1 MRAAV
6 DAERESHRAALAAAS
21 MFGGGVDREDIVGI
35 ARTLQDLAGSLEE
48 AAYAMSQVSR
58 RAAPW
63 DALAGVIRDGVREI
77 AAAIDHLDGTGA
89 DCHAHLDR
97 ADELYA
103 EWRNVVRPARARALG
118 QGAEPR
124 AAVGVDIALTRLER
138 AQAACRGAGRAVRT
152 VALKHA

>member
-138 AQAACRGAGRAVRT
+138 AQAACRGAGRAVRS